1 MSNEITLGQI
11 ERWSTTGVPVKD
23 FSKDGSAVVLV
34 SPPYEK
40 NFEDAMNV
48 FFRILSLKNIMV
60 PITIVGREET
70 RLLLI
75 RNGFLVAVFNISNL
89 ILHGKLAC
97 GLHTLPD
104 FSNNALADILQNC
117 GESIIY
123 GHPNG

>member
-1 MSNEITLGQI
+1 MSNEITLDQI
-11 ERWSTTGVPVKD
+11 EQWAKAGVPVKD
-23 FSKDGSAVVLV
+23 FSKDGSALVLV

-104 FSNNALADILQNC
+104 VSKNVLADILKNC